1 MAEETLA
8 IKSDDISQSR
18 STNKILESSNISQN
32 TSNAVSLSNDAIAQE
47 DLTMTASKNYQENDS
62 SLSNEIWKTPKSM
75 KISKTKAIP
84 STIKT
89 ALRGR
94 SVSPVESIASS
105 RGRRNLIR
113 KNLNFEASSDG
124 SNTDDF
130 FDETLS
136 DFQPSSDSDKNI
148 RNSISSK
155 KSSTYLKKVR
165 ISDSDSEENDH
176 QKSKDVYQSS
186 KKKRGPYKKKLKNN
200 KNEDVKNNSQK
211 LVPEEISSDSEKE
224 THSMSER
231 LYEIKNI
238 SKNKKRREIERREKR
253 PETRDELISI
263 NAKAASV
270 SAASQEN
277 DLFSESDEKESADES
292 IASSM
297 SRKKLKRPWKIDLSE
312 SMSSDGTVQIETES
326 VNWMNNEQTDL
337 EFEKDKSVFDTIES
351 SETDSD
357 IEEVGEPVVPGKNQG
372 VRKFSAWQKNKDK
385 FLQEIVGWLPF
396 SRNPVSIMIETLR
409 EKILMKEYDRIDDLM
424 KALMM
429 KIGTVFIF

>member
-1 MAEETLA
+1 M
-8 IKSDDISQSR
+8 
-18 STNKILESSNISQN
+18 
-32 TSNAVSLSNDAIAQE
+32 
-47 DLTMTASKNYQENDS
+47 
-62 SLSNEIWKTPKSM
+62 
-75 KISKTKAIP
+75 
-84 STIKT
+84 
-89 ALRGR
+89 
-94 SVSPVESIASS
+94 
-105 RGRRNLIR
+105 
-113 KNLNFEASSDG
+113 
-124 SNTDDF
+124 
-130 FDETLS
+130 
-136 DFQPSSDSDKNI
+136 
-148 RNSISSK
+148 
-155 KSSTYLKKVR
+155 
-165 ISDSDSEENDH
+165 
-176 QKSKDVYQSS
+176 
-186 KKKRGPYKKKLKNN
+186 
-200 KNEDVKNNSQK
+200 
-211 LVPEEISSDSEKE
+211 
-224 THSMSER
+224 
-231 LYEIKNI
+231 
-238 SKNKKRREIERREKR
+238 
-253 PETRDELISI
+253 ISI

-277 DLFSESDEKESADES
+277 DLISESDEKESADES

-326 VNWMNNEQTDL
+326 VNWMKDEQTDL

-357 IEEVGEPVVPGKNQG
+357 IEEVGEPVATGKNKD

>member
-1 MAEETLA
+1 
-8 IKSDDISQSR
+8 
-18 STNKILESSNISQN
+18 
-32 TSNAVSLSNDAIAQE
+32 
-47 DLTMTASKNYQENDS
+47 
-62 SLSNEIWKTPKSM
+62 
-75 KISKTKAIP
+75 
-84 STIKT
+84 
-89 ALRGR
+89 
-94 SVSPVESIASS
+94 
-105 RGRRNLIR
+105 
-113 KNLNFEASSDG
+113 
-124 SNTDDF
+124 
-130 FDETLS
+130 
-136 DFQPSSDSDKNI
+136 
-148 RNSISSK
+148 
-155 KSSTYLKKVR
+155 
-165 ISDSDSEENDH
+165 
-176 QKSKDVYQSS
+176 
-186 KKKRGPYKKKLKNN
+186 
-200 KNEDVKNNSQK
+200 
-211 LVPEEISSDSEKE
+211 
-224 THSMSER
+224 MSER

-238 SKNKKRREIERREKR
+238 SKNKKRREIERSEKR
-253 PETRDELISI
+253 SKTRDQLISI

-277 DLFSESDEKESADES
+277 DLISESDEKESADES

-326 VNWMNNEQTDL
+326 VNWMKETDL

-357 IEEVGEPVVPGKNQG
+357 IEEVGEPVAPGKNKG

-429 KIGTVFIF
+429 KIAFKSKVRTAHGIEASMLAILVPTLQNPPKTATLLRFLRERNSSKKPPRRQKV